1 MKKLVILALC
11 LSTLQCYAQDIDQR
25 LIVNRGEAVTK
36 AYTYNKNAY
45 NYMLFEL
52 DSSYVVMN
60 KTQLTKEEKKKVTKS
75 HSIPATVES
84 TIGTAAFNLFSYGI
98 QISKTE
104 RQYLE
109 LSNKTVLVVFC
120 TPDITKAFKT
130 SSLNT
135 K

>member
-1 MKKLVILALC
+1 MKKLVILALT
-11 LSTLQCYAQDIDQR
+11 LSTLQCYAQNVDQR
-25 LIVNRGEAVTK
+25 LITNKGEAVNK

-60 KTQLTKEEKKKVTKS
+60 KTQLTKEEKKKVVKS
-75 HSIPATVES
+75 HSIPSSVES
-84 TIGTAAFNLFSYGI
+84 TIGTTAFNLFSYGI

-104 RQYLE
+104 RQYFE
-109 LSNKTVLVVFC
+109 LSDKTILVVYS
-120 TPDITKAFKT
+120 TPEISKAFKT